1 MNMKTIYIKLLLI
14 IAVIMSGC
22 DLEEKIYDAPIAET
36 SIKSQN
42 DVFFQLNGAYS
53 YFTTFSSFKSNL
65 PYQIIMGGDDIATT
79 NSIYRLFTE
88 RTISTSNSYFTG
100 PWMQFFQ
107 TINSAN
113 ALKESLE
120 KLDEGILT
128 TSYKERAL
136 GELYFMRAISYFYLV
151 RLYGAVPIHT
161 NSVNGGSDFYPKR
174 NTVEEV
180 YNLIFED
187 LNLAS
192 QKCVPYSNLPAQEF
206 GHATKGAA
214 QAVLSLAY
222 LTYANNLDL
231 KSKVE
236 EAKTYYQLAENFADS
251 VILSNEYSLVNNYA
265 ELWNVDLEKNAYKE
279 VIFGVQ
285 FTRDETAASAS
296 SRGSEYAFYYQPSTR
311 YQICGNPTN
320 GQGGSSLQVQPWVV
334 EMYKTGEYLN
344 DYRSEVSFLTR
355 WSYKGTS
362 QESITFPEVKKSNE
376 VIENYPYLNKYV
388 DSKGLQAR
396 NNANDLFIIRLS
408 EVYLIKAEAE
418 NELNGPTPEA
428 YTAFNKLR
436 ERARK
441 ANGTARTT
449 PADLVTGLTKEDF
462 RMKIFDER
470 GLELIGEGHRWFDA
484 IRMRYKDNTKTMI
497 QYRYEDFYP
506 TLTKSAPS
514 YNSTTKTWGGGRV
527 QPFNIVNYSTKFLI
541 WPIPSTEI
549 DANPNMTQ
557 NVEYGW

>member
-1 MNMKTIYIKLLLI
+1 MKTIYIKLLLI

-180 YNLIFED
+180 YNL
-187 LNLAS
+187 
-192 QKCVPYSNLPAQEF
+192 
-206 GHATKGAA
+206 KG
-214 QAVLSLAY
+214 
-222 LTYANNLDL
+222 
-231 KSKVE
+231 
-236 EAKTYYQLAENFADS
+236 
-251 VILSNEYSLVNNYA
+251 
-265 ELWNVDLEKNAYKE
+265 
-279 VIFGVQ
+279 
-285 FTRDETAASAS
+285 
-296 SRGSEYAFYYQPSTR
+296 
-311 YQICGNPTN
+311 
-320 GQGGSSLQVQPWVV
+320 
-334 EMYKTGEYLN
+334 
-344 DYRSEVSFLTR
+344 RSG
-355 WSYKGTS
+355 K
-362 QESITFPEVKKSNE
+362 
-376 VIENYPYLNKYV
+376 
-388 DSKGLQAR
+388 
-396 NNANDLFIIRLS
+396 
-408 EVYLIKAEAE
+408 
-418 NELNGPTPEA
+418 
-428 YTAFNKLR
+428 
-436 ERARK
+436 
-441 ANGTARTT
+441 
-449 PADLVTGLTKEDF
+449 
-462 RMKIFDER
+462 
-470 GLELIGEGHRWFDA
+470 
-484 IRMRYKDNTKTMI
+484 
-497 QYRYEDFYP
+497 
-506 TLTKSAPS
+506 
-514 YNSTTKTWGGGRV
+514 
-527 QPFNIVNYSTKFLI
+527 
-541 WPIPSTEI
+541 
-549 DANPNMTQ
+549 
-557 NVEYGW
+557 

>member
-1 MNMKTIYIKLLLI
+1 MKTIYIKLLLI

-53 YFTTFSSFKSNL
+53 YFTTFSSFKSAL
-65 PYQIIMGGDDIATT
+65 PYQIILGGDDIATT

-88 RTISTSNSYFTG
+88 RTISTSNAYFTG

-120 KLDEGILT
+120 KLDDGILT
-128 TSYKERAL
+128 ASYKERAL
-136 GELYFMRAISYFYLV
+136 GELYYMRAISYFYLV
-151 RLYGAVPIHT
+151 RLYGGVPIHT
-161 NSVNGGSDFYPKR
+161 NSVNGSSNFYPKR

-192 QKCVPYSNLPAQEF
+192 QKCVPSSKLPAQEF

-214 QAVLSLAY
+214 QAMLSLAY

-231 KSKVE
+231 KSKGE

-265 ELWNVDLEKNAYKE
+265 DLWNVDLEKNAYKE
-279 VIFGVQ
+279 VIFGIQ

-296 SRGSEYAFYYQPSTR
+296 SRGSEFAVYYQPTSR
-311 YQICGNPTN
+311 YNICGNPTN

-376 VIENYPYLNKYV
+376 VIENYPYLNKYA
-388 DSKGLQAR
+388 DPKGLQAR
-396 NNANDLFIIRLS
+396 NNENDLFIIRLS

-428 YTAFNKLR
+428 YAAFNKLR